1 MNLTSTVNIT
11 ASSQIPVGHGKSG
24 TEERKKNML
33 VEHAQISISFCTEG
47 ANILLINSGTESW
60 WLDKTVLPLGYIYT
74 TEAYRIKKYR
84 RTPR

>member
-33 VEHAQISISFCTEG
+33 VEHAQISIFSCTEG
-47 ANILLINSGTESW
+47 ANILLISFGTES
-60 WLDKTVLPLGYIYT
+60 
-74 TEAYRIKKYR
+74 
-84 RTPR
+84 

>member
-33 VEHAQISISFCTEG
+33 VEHTQISTFSLQREQTSYSLALELRG
-47 ANILLINSGTESW
+47 
-60 WLDKTVLPLGYIYT
+60 DY
-74 TEAYRIKKYR
+74 
-84 RTPR
+84 